1 MKSACEKI
9 DCRSDERA
17 FKCRRQVW
25 CRRIVGER
33 RGKRGT
39 NVLSTGRERARH
51 ILSRGIA
58 FFDSRRWALESRR
71 IHSRLKKGE
80 RERGEEKGS
89 RKTDRGERLR
99 KQSQSN
105 AIEIVGNSSSRI
117 RSLDKGE
124 REHRGGWERE
134 KGKGRASENR
144 CVPASD
150 FEREDRRTKKRKV
163 TKGWFTVEK
172 DILSISCVDRELALN
187 HVLRSFLRER
197 EEENDYYIHNTI
209 LTK

>member
-1 MKSACEKI
+1 MNKKYIHTYFHCTPFVNIVLEYIVCPTRSIIILRGKIRARRMKSACEKI
-9 DCRSDERA
+9 DCRSDERRA

-80 RERGEEKGS
+80 RER
-89 RKTDRGERLR
+89 
-99 KQSQSN
+99 
-105 AIEIVGNSSSRI
+105 
-117 RSLDKGE
+117 
-124 REHRGGWERE
+124 
-134 KGKGRASENR
+134 
-144 CVPASD
+144 
-150 FEREDRRTKKRKV
+150 
-163 TKGWFTVEK
+163 
-172 DILSISCVDRELALN
+172 
-187 HVLRSFLRER
+187 ER
-197 EEENDYYIHNTI
+197 EEKRRGRVKPTGGRD
-209 LTK
+209 

>member
-124 REHRGGWERE
+124 RESIEGVESER
-134 KGKGRASENR
+134 KGKGGRAR
-144 CVPASD
+144 TGVCPPATSRGKID
-150 FEREDRRTKKRKV
+150 ARRSGK
-163 TKGWFTVEK
+163 
-172 DILSISCVDRELALN
+172 
-187 HVLRSFLRER
+187 
-197 EEENDYYIHNTI
+197 
-209 LTK
+209 